1 MSKEVRLTAGMITV
15 TEIFIENVASVSTLR
30 KGLYFILWDY
40 LEENIDAGA
49 DHRVSGD
56 FLRDF
61 GDLLEFLYAL
71 EELKKA

>member
-1 MSKEVRLTAGMITV
+1 MSKEVKMTAGIITI
-15 TEIFIENVASVSTLR
+15 TEIFIENMVSVSNLR

-40 LEENIDAGA
+40 LEENIDSGA

-61 GDLLEFLYAL
+61 GDLLEFLFAL